1 MRVLIVDDHSENLYL
16 LRVLLQGHGHQVTEA
31 ADGAAALSL
40 ARQDPPELIVSDLLM
55 PVLDG
60 YALLRHW
67 RSDARLKSIPF
78 VVYTATYTEPQDEQ
92 LAMALGADA
101 FIIKPTEP
109 EHLMARIEETLAR
122 RARGEST
129 AARSPVEESLLLKQ
143 YNEVLI
149 RKLEDKLVQLEQ
161 TNRGLQQEIG
171 ERKRTEA
178 ALRNSQEMLRAV
190 AEGTSDA
197 VFVKD
202 RNGRYLLV
210 NESASRYIGRPPSD
224 IVGCDDVALFGA
236 PGAAALA
243 LNDQE
248 VMQANTA
255 LTFEETLQVGGMER
269 LFHATKAPYRDER
282 GNVAGVVG
290 ISRDITERRRLE
302 EQLRQSHK
310 MEAIGRLAGGV
321 AHDFNNLLTII
332 GSYSELILHEPQ
344 VGTTIQDH
352 AKAIRDAGKRASAL
366 TRQLLGF
373 SRQVITQ
380 PEVLDLNEVV
390 VDTGDLLRRLIGS
403 DITLTTLRGPG
414 LGAVEADRSQVD
426 QVLMN
431 LAVNARDAMPSG
443 GALTIETA
451 NVTLDASRIDAMFD
465 CHPGRYVMLA
475 VTDTGSGIPPE
486 IQARIFE
493 PFFTTKEV
501 GKGTGLGLSM
511 VFGIVQHSGGCI
523 KVESEPGR
531 GSTFR
536 IFLPMVDATVA
547 KPVENRLQVGRGTET
562 ILVVEDD
569 EGVRDVV
576 TASLELHGYDVI
588 TAFDGR
594 DALRI
599 AQTAREPIDL
609 VLTDIVMP
617 NISGSEVARQLR
629 QQFPN
634 IKVLFMSGHNEDAVV
649 RDGLLDS
656 TVNFIQKPYTP
667 LALAQ
672 KVRDVLDRG
681 IT

>member
-1 MRVLIVDDHSENLYL
+1 MI
-16 LRVLLQGHGHQVTEA
+16 
-31 ADGAAALSL
+31 
-40 ARQDPPELIVSDLLM
+40 
-55 PVLDG
+55 
-60 YALLRHW
+60 
-67 RSDARLKSIPF
+67 
-78 VVYTATYTEPQDEQ
+78 
-92 LAMALGADA
+92 
-101 FIIKPTEP
+101 
-109 EHLMARIEETLAR
+109 
-122 RARGEST
+122 
-129 AARSPVEESLLLKQ
+129 
-143 YNEVLI
+143 
-149 RKLEDKLVQLEQ
+149 
-161 TNRGLQQEIG
+161 
-171 ERKRTEA
+171 
-178 ALRNSQEMLRAV
+178 AV
-190 AEGTSDA
+190 
-197 VFVKD
+197 
-202 RNGRYLLV
+202 
-210 NESASRYIGRPPSD
+210 
-224 IVGCDDVALFGA
+224 
-236 PGAAALA
+236 
-243 LNDQE
+243 NDQA
-248 VMQANTA
+248 VMQADSA
-255 LTFEETLQVGGMER
+255 ITFEETIHVSGMER
-269 LFHATKAPYRDER
+269 LFLATKAPYRDER
-282 GNVAGVVG
+282 GNVAGVIG

-332 GSYSELILHEPQ
+332 GSYSELIIDEPR
-344 VGTTIQDH
+344 VGATVQDH

-403 DITLTTLRGPG
+403 NITLTTLRGPG

-431 LAVNARDAMPSG
+431 LAVNARDAMPNG

-451 NVTLDASRIDAMFD
+451 NVTLGAPSIDAMFD
-465 CHPGRYVMLA
+465 CEPGRYVMLA

-486 IQARIFE
+486 ILVRIFE

-523 KVESEPGR
+523 RVESELGR

-536 IFLPMVDATVA
+536 IYLPLVDAQVS
-547 KPVENRLQVGRGTET
+547 KPVENRLQAARGTET

-576 TASLELHGYDVI
+576 TASLELHGYDVM

-617 NISGSEVARQLR
+617 NISGSEVARQLQ
-629 QQFPN
+629 QQFPKM
-634 IKVLFMSGHNEDAVV
+634 KVLFMSGHNEDAVV

-656 TVNFIQKPYTP
+656 TLNFIQKPYTP

-672 KVRDVLDRG
+672 KVRDVLDHE
-681 IT
+681 